1 MSTVEFNDLREY
13 LELVK
18 RLDRCQVYEGVDWDL
33 EIGAITELQ
42 CMVPTTRC

>member
-1 MSTVEFNDLREY
+1 MSMAEFNDLREY

-18 RLDRCQVYEGVDWDL
+18 RLDRYQEYEGADWDL